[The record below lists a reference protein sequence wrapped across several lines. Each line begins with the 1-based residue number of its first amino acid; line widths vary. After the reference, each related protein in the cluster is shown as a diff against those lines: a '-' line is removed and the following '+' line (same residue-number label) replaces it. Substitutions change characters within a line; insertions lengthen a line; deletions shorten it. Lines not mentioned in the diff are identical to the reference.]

1 MKTLFCDHLDF
12 GVFLIRAIIILFL
25 FLVVV
30 SHLTFC
36 RHVETTMSMWLQT
49 SFSLACKLLLG
60 LALVW
65 CFFRVYTLAIIL
77 VATRSRLHGT
87 LYLYL

>member
-12 GVFLIRAIIILFL
+12 GVFLIRAIIILFF

-65 CFFRVYTLAIIL
+65 CFFEFIL
-77 VATRSRLHGT
+77 
-87 LYLYL
+87 